1 MPPFH
6 ERNGI
11 ELYSMRKFPTTTTS
25 IVQSSRPPASG
36 VRGAL
41 DALIQGS
48 LVDLFAAYSVAV
60 APLPRQTRQMAPILP
75 DISASVGF
83 THNGAP
89 GRLTLSLP
97 ARVLDLMPP
106 SAGGQLKSDWAR
118 ELANQLIGRIKN
130 RLLQFNVRLQVGVSS
145 ISDSTKLSRQLESS
159 LDLRV
164 YAGRTL
170 RGEVVVTVDGMPE
183 ESTLSY
189 VGQSAARSEGEA
201 ILF

>member
-1 MPPFH
+1 MRYLH
-6 ERNGI
+6 EHYGT
-11 ELYSMRKFPTTTTS
+11 ELASMRKFPS
-25 IVQSSRPPASG
+25 NSPYAHSSRPPASG

-41 DALIQGS
+41 DSLVQGS

-60 APLPRQTRQMAPILP
+60 APLPRQTRQTTPTLP
-75 DISASVGF
+75 DISATVTF
-83 THNGAP
+83 THEGAS

-106 SAGGQLKSDWAR
+106 SAGGTLKSDWAR

-145 ISDSTKLSRQLESS
+145 IAESSKLERQLESA

-164 YAGRTL
+164 YCGRTL
-170 RGEVVVTVDGMPE
+170 RGEVLVTLDGMPD
-183 ESTLSY
+183 ESTLLY
-189 VGQSAARSEGEA
+189 VGQTNQRIEGEA